1 MTFTRAHCLRVISAV
16 TLVFCFLVPLAGES
30 TAGSITLGF
39 VGDIMFHNSQLR
51 RAWLG
56 EDDSGNDLG
65 YDFNPAFE
73 WFAPYL
79 REPDLMVGNLETT
92 LGGPDS
98 AWITDEN
105 FTFREYQAYP
115 TFTTPDELAPA
126 LASAGF
132 DLLGTANNHCMDSNL
147 EGAARTLEVLGN
159 AGLDAT
165 GTARSGSPKPWR
177 GDVGGYAISFLAWTA
192 SVNGLISSRG
202 MEPINVFNARGTD
215 DRLDE
220 MLAEIRAEAAL
231 NRDLVILSIHWGQEY
246 FEEPD
251 QYQKNLAD
259 LAIEAGADII
269 IGSHPHV
276 LQPLEF
282 RNGVFIAWSMG
293 NFLSS
298 QRCQDGGKE
307 WVDGSAL
314 LSLEINRDSSGK
326 ARVNTASFIPLYVH
340 WTRDNIRV
348 LAVAD
353 GLGKRGVER
362 YGLSNYDMERL
373 EDLDLWIPAQMTRYL
388 GAIPAGRSGSGWT
401 VYFYR

>member
-1 MTFTRAHCLRVISAV
+1 MRALSLRVIPAV
-16 TLVFCFLVPLAGES
+16 FLVFCFLVPLTGES
-30 TAGSITLGF
+30 TADSITLGF

-56 EDDSGNDLG
+56 EDDTGNDLG
-65 YDFNPAFE
+65 YDFTPAFE

-79 REPDLMVGNLETT
+79 REPDLMMGNLETT
-92 LGGPDS
+92 MGGPDS
-98 AWITDEN
+98 AWLTDEKYA
-105 FTFREYQAYP
+105 FREYQAYP

-132 DLLGTANNHCMDSNL
+132 DVLGTANNHCMDSNL

-165 GTARSGSPKPWR
+165 GTARSGSPEPWR
-177 GDVGGYAISFLAWTA
+177 GEVEGFKISILAWTA

-202 MEPINVFNARGTD
+202 MEPINAFNARGTD

-220 MLAEIRAEAAL
+220 MLAEIRDEAAL
-231 NRDLVILSIHWGQEY
+231 DRDLVILSIHWGQEY
-246 FEEPD
+246 FDEPD

-259 LAIEAGADII
+259 LAIEAGVDII

-276 LQPLEF
+276 LQPLEIRDGIF
-282 RNGVFIAWSMG
+282 VAWSMG

-298 QRCQDGGKE
+298 QRYQDDGRE
-307 WVDGSAL
+307 WVDGSAM
-314 LSLEINRDSSGK
+314 LSLEIGRDESGE
-326 ARVNTASFIPLYVH
+326 ARVSSASFLPLYVH
-340 WTRDNIRV
+340 WTRDDIRV

-353 GLGKRGVER
+353 GLKRSGVER
-362 YGLSNYDMERL
+362 YGLSDYDLKRL
-373 EDLDLWIPAQMTRYL
+373 KVLDSWVPAQMTRYL
-388 GAIPAGRSGSGWT
+388 GSIPAIRSGSEWT
-401 VYFYR
+401 VDFYR